1 MTTTRDIFQ
10 KATNPLRDI
19 YQKARNPFR
28 KPIDDRWGQYLS
40 NDDRREIARY
50 LADNKDK
57 IESYLGP
64 IDRKNMDNIYK
75 LLKYIETYSIYRQL
89 QSQQPQQQQQQQQ
102 NQNHIDKHSVF
113 EYVKALNNLD
123 EIVGHIKEGYFSS
136 LPQDPNAAKP
146 STDYLEIVFGINR
159 NPKEQKETLIEILK
173 EAIGKIMVRG
183 YPAFYYDPS
192 KYNVADLPLIYYVQL
207 NDNSFFPRFFIHK
220 MKLPPK
226 TTGYL
231 LHELS
236 NIIQSRRKSLI
247 FPSGNQYH
255 IIKDYLGRDL
265 AAIDRDPNTDPYILQ
280 ALRSFYEHQEFC
292 LK

>member
-1 MTTTRDIFQ
+1 VTTIRDEFQ
-10 KATNPLRDI
+10 KAT
-19 YQKARNPFR
+19 NPFR

-40 NDDRREIARY
+40 NDDRRKIARY
-50 LADNKDK
+50 LADNKDI

-64 IDRKNMDNIYK
+64 IDRKNMDKVDKI
-75 LLKYIETYSIYRQL
+75 LKYIETYSIYRQL
-89 QSQQPQQQQQQQQ
+89 QSQQPQPQQH
-102 NQNHIDKHSVF
+102 HIDKYSVF
-113 EYVKALNNLD
+113 EYIKALKDLD
-123 EIVGHIKEGYFSS
+123 EIVRHIKEGYLSF

-146 STDYLEIVFGINR
+146 GTDYLEIVFGINE
-159 NPKEQKETLIEILK
+159 NPKKQKETLIEILK
-173 EAIGKIMVRG
+173 RAIGKIMVRG

-192 KYNVADLPLIYYVQL
+192 KYNNTDLPLIYYVQL

-265 AAIDRDPNTDPYILQ
+265 AAIDQDPNTDPYILQ
-280 ALRSFYEHQEFC
+280 SLRSFYEHQEFT
-292 LK
+292 